1 MNRQQQQQQQHQH
14 QHQPQPQQHQQHFH
28 HHQQQQLYNN
38 MYGAHA
44 HAFMPQMLPSQQ
56 QPMPYSMG
64 MTSPTMGS
72 FSPPRMAHRIP
83 IVNPDNGNVVAIPES
98 APSPGWHQHH
108 FVAVR

>member
-1 MNRQQQQQQQHQH
+1 
-14 QHQPQPQQHQQHFH
+14 
-28 HHQQQQLYNN
+28 
-38 MYGAHA
+38 
-44 HAFMPQMLPSQQ
+44 MPQMLPSQQ